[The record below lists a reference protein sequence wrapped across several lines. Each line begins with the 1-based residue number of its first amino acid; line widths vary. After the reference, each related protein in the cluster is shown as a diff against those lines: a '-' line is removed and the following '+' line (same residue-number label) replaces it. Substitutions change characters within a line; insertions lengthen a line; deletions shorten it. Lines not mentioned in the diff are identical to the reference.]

1 MREAPERVSDHG
13 IVTGVSEELVVPG
26 VGEVVDLSDEVACVQ
41 ALVAVRDFESQL
53 REAKA
58 ALTQAITERARLLG
72 TQSFEL
78 PDGRKVALKGGPETA
93 YDAQEI
99 EAGLRALGMPEER
112 IREIVIEEVSYK
124 VSAREAKRAA
134 AANEEYEAVINNA
147 KDTIEKP
154 HYVTVTRR

>member
-1 MREAPERVSDHG
+1 M
-13 IVTGVSEELVVPG
+13 SEELVVPG
-26 VGEVVDLSDEVACVQ
+26 VGEVVDLSDEVSCVQ
-41 ALVAVRDFESQL
+41 ALVAVRDFEQQL

-58 ALTQAITERARLLG
+58 ALTQAIAERARLLG
-72 TQSFEL
+72 TQTFEL
-78 PDGRKVALKGGPETA
+78 PDGRKVSLKGGPETV

-99 EAGLRALGMPEER
+99 EAGLRALGMPEGR
-112 IREIVIEEVSYK
+112 IREIIVEEISYK

-154 HYVTVTRR
+154 QYVTVTRQ